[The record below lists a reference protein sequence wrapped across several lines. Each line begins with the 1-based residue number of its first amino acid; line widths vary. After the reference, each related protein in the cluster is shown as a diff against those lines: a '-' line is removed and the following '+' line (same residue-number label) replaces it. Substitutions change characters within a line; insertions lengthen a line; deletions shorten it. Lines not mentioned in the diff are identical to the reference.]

1 VDASVTSR
9 GREASSVE
17 LTSEYL
23 EGRGIPYKL
32 LDHEERFSAV
42 AEARACGV
50 APHNAAKSVILRH
63 GEEYRLAVIPAS
75 RRLDLKKLGAVLGA
89 NGELRLATEREMAV
103 DFPELEVGAIPP
115 LGSMLHAPE
124 VLDERLLE
132 HRRILC
138 NAGDHRHSMLLDPRD
153 IADLPEVQVG
163 EICEH

>member
-1 VDASVTSR
+1 MK
-9 GREASSVE
+9 

-23 EGRGIPYKL
+23 EERCVPYKL
-32 LDHEERFSAV
+32 LDHEERFSAA

-50 APHNAAKSVILRH
+50 APHNAAKSVLLRDRATYH
-63 GEEYRLAVIPAS
+63 LAVIPAS
-75 RRLDLKKLGAVLGA
+75 ERLDLRKLRNLLGA
-89 NGELRLATEREMAV
+89 NGELRLATEREMAA

-153 IADLPEVQVG
+153 IADLPEVRVG
-163 EICEH
+163 EICER

>member
-1 VDASVTSR
+1 MHAPVTSR

-17 LTSEYL
+17 LTSQYL
-23 EGRGIPYKL
+23 ERRAISFKL
-32 LDHEERFSAV
+32 LDHEERFSAA

-50 APHNAAKSVILRH
+50 APHNAAKSVLLRV
-63 GEEYRLAVIPAS
+63 GESYYLAVIPAS
-75 RRLDLKKLGAVLGA
+75 ERLDLRKLRHLFGA
-89 NGELRLATEREMAV
+89 NGALRLASEREMAA

-153 IADLPEVQVG
+153 IADLPEARVG
-163 EICEH
+163 EICER